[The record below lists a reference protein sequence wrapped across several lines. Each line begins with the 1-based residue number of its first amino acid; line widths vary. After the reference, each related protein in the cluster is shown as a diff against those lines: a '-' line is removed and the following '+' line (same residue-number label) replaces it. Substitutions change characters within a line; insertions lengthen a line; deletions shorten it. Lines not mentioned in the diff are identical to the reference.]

1 MTVQLDDLDR
11 HLLVALREDAR
22 LPVATLAARLGVTRA
37 TVANRMARLER
48 EGVIVG
54 YTIRLGTRAAE
65 RAVRAIMLVAVE
77 GNRGEDVRR
86 QLAAHPAVT
95 GLHTT
100 NGRWDL
106 VAELEA
112 DSLEAFDRA
121 LAEIRLAKG
130 ISTTETNILLTSY
143 RV

>member
-1 MTVQLDDLDR
+1 MTWALDELDR
-11 HLLVALREDAR
+11 RLLAALREDAR
-22 LPVATLAARLGVTRA
+22 VPVATLAARLGVTRA
-37 TVANRMARLER
+37 TVAHRMARLER

-54 YTIRLGTRAAE
+54 YTVRLGARAAE

-77 GNRGEDVRR
+77 GNRGEEVRR
-86 QLAAHPAVT
+86 QLSAHPAVT

-121 LAEIRLAKG
+121 LTEIRLAKG
-130 ISTTETNILLTSY
+130 ISTTETHILLTSY